1 MPRERVLAIVQ
12 AGGAGGRMDVLTRE
26 RAKPALPFAGVFQLV
41 DIPLSNLAH
50 SGITEVW
57 LSIQFQAS
65 TLEDQVAN
73 GRPWD
78 LDRNQGGLRL
88 LMPQEGTGSLDEDG
102 FAKGNADGLYRI
114 RDRISAEAP
123 DVLVVTSADHVYRFD
138 FADAIETHR
147 SSGAEC
153 TVVTTRV
160 PEGDDPADHAVVQV
174 DDDGRVTSFDY
185 KPDEP
190 ATDVVATEIFVYDP
204 AVLVAVLDELHVE
217 LSRGAE
223 SDREPGDTGLGDFG
237 DHLLPRLVERGK
249 VVAHDLGGYWRDLG
263 QPHLYLRA
271 HREVLTDDQDV
282 LGVPGWPI
290 LTRQP
295 QRRPARML
303 DGAEVTDSLVSPGA
317 SVAGTVRRSV
327 LGPGVVVEAGAE
339 VLDSVVAADV
349 VVRAGA
355 RVAWSIV
362 DTDCTIERDARV
374 GDPAVPALDDP
385 DAVTIVGRTSVVGA
399 GVELPAGSRLEPGTT
414 A

>member
-1 MPRERVLAIVQ
+1 MPRTRVLALVQ

-26 RAKPALPFAGVFQLV
+26 RAKPALPYAGVFQLV
-41 DIPLSNLAH
+41 DISLSNLAH
-50 SGITEVW
+50 SGVSEVW
-57 LSIQFQAS
+57 LSIQFQGS
-65 TLEDQVAN
+65 TLEEQVAN

-78 LDRNQGGLRL
+78 LDRNHGGLRL
-88 LMPQEGTGSLDEDG
+88 LMPQEGSGSLDEDG

-114 RDRISAEAP
+114 RDRIAAAAP
-123 DVLVVTSADHVYRFD
+123 DVLLVMSADHVYRFD
-138 FADAIETHR
+138 YTEAIETHR
-147 SSGAEC
+147 RAGAEC
-153 TVVTTRV
+153 TVVTTRA
-160 PEGDDPADHAVVQV
+160 PEGDDPADHAVVQT
-174 DDDGRVTSFDY
+174 DDEGRVTSFDY

-217 LSRGAE
+217 LSGDD

-295 QRRPARML
+295 QRRPARFVE
-303 DGAEVTDSLVSPGA
+303 GAEVVDSLVSPGA
-317 SVAGTVRRSV
+317 TVAGTVRRSV

-339 VLDSVVAADV
+339 VLDSVVGADV

-355 RVAWSIV
+355 RVAWAIV
-362 DTDCTIERDARV
+362 DSGCTIERDARV
-374 GDPAVPALDDP
+374 GEPDVPALDDP
-385 DAVTIVGRTSVVGA
+385 DAVTIVGRGSVVGT

>member
-26 RAKPALPFAGVFQLV
+26 RAKPALPYAGVFQLV
-41 DIPLSNLAH
+41 DVPLSNLAH

-57 LSIQFQAS
+57 LAIQFQGS
-65 TLEDQVAN
+65 TLEEQVAN

-78 LDRNQGGLRL
+78 LDRNHGGLRL

-114 RDRISAEAP
+114 RDRIAAEAP
-123 DVLVVTSADHVYRFD
+123 DVVVVMSADHVYRFD
-138 FADAIETHR
+138 YAEAIETHR
-147 SSGAEC
+147 RSGAEC
-153 TVVTTRV
+153 TVVTTRA

-174 DDDGRVTSFDY
+174 DDEGRVSAFDY

-190 ATDVVATEIFVYDP
+190 ASDVIATEIFVYDP

-223 SDREPGDTGLGDFG
+223 ADREPGDTGLGDFG

-271 HREVLTDDQDV
+271 HRDVLTDDQDV
-282 LGVPGWPI
+282 LGVRGWPI

-295 QRRPARML
+295 QRRPARVVA
-303 DGAEVTDSLVSPGA
+303 GAEVADSLVSPGA
-317 SVAGTVRRSV
+317 TVAGTVRRSV

-339 VLDSVVAADV
+339 VLDAVVGADV
-349 VVRAGA
+349 TIRAGA
-355 RVAWSIV
+355 RVAWAIV
-362 DTDCTIERDARV
+362 DIDCTIERDARV
-374 GDPAVPALDDP
+374 GDPDVPALDDP
-385 DAVTIVGRTSVVGA
+385 DAVTIVGRGSVVGA
-399 GVELPAGSRLEPGTT
+399 GVVLPAGSRLEPGTT